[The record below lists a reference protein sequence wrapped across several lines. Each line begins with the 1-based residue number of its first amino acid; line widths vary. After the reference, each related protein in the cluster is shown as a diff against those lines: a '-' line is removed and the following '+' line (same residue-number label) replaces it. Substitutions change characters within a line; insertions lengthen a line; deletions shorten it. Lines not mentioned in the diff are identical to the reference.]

1 MDVRLVLAS
10 LLLLSITATAQE
22 KQKPVAPDAQKPA
35 AAAAP
40 AGAATPGAATPGVQ
54 DPDKPAPKA
63 TDVIGELTREKERL
77 QTEITYAKT
86 RAKNANS
93 MLASKLGQRGQTFK
107 AIDAGTAATAPAP
120 VTELRRARVMTAQE
134 LEAQP
139 KDVLLTV
146 NGRPIRQGQFD
157 ELMTYLK
164 SSPTSGDDSQ
174 RAQRVLF
181 DLVRTESVVAAL
193 PENPA
198 IGQVGD
204 VMGQLESGKAIAD
217 LAKSVGT
224 VQGAQPDG
232 SVDVTRNSV
241 LGTKVEQVAFSL
253 QAGQRSRAFHTP
265 QGIAVIQVDSLEKG
279 ASPELDKVKAHIV
292 QVPWQA
298 DPTVIQKAQAAAA
311 TGQLDL
317 LVRDQ
322 QVLDMMPQMWKPVA
336 APQAAFGAGPDSELA
351 TMLDTLKQ
359 LDAAI
364 AKAAAADASAD
375 TKAHLQQMQEQRA
388 QVQKAIDEMRS
399 KMDSPVD
406 AQPALPGVPNAPTKP
421 VEKKK

>member
-10 LLLLSITATAQE
+10 LLFLSVTATAQE
-22 KQKPVAPDAQKPA
+22 KPKPVAPDAQNPAAAPAKPA
-35 AAAAP
+35 AAAP
-40 AGAATPGAATPGVQ
+40 GAATPGAQ
-54 DPDKPAPKA
+54 DPDKPAPKT

-77 QTEITYAKT
+77 QTEIAYAKT

-93 MLASKLGQRGQTFK
+93 MLASKLGQRGQSFK
-107 AIDAGTAATAPAP
+107 AIDAGTTAAAPAP
-120 VTELRRARVMTAQE
+120 APEMRRARVMTAQE
-134 LEAQP
+134 LATQP
-139 KDVLLTV
+139 KDVLLAV

-157 ELMTYLK
+157 ELMNYMK
-164 SSPTSGDDSQ
+164 SSPASGDESL

-198 IGQVGD
+198 EGQVGD
-204 VMGQLESGKAIAD
+204 VMGQLESGKPIAD

-232 SVDVTRNSV
+232 SVEVTRNSV
-241 LGTKVEQVAFSL
+241 LGPKVEQVAFSL

-265 QGIAVIQVDSLEKG
+265 QGIAVVQVDSIEKG
-279 ASPELDKVKAHIV
+279 ASPDLDKVKAHIV

-298 DPTVIQKAQAAAA
+298 DPAVIQKAQAAAA
-311 TGQLDL
+311 TGQLEI

-322 QVLDMMPQMWKPVA
+322 QVLDMLPQMWKPMA
-336 APQAAFGAGPDSELA
+336 APAASFGAGPDSELA

-359 LDAAI
+359 LDEAI
-364 AKAAAADASAD
+364 AKAAGAESADA
-375 TKAHLQQMQEQRA
+375 KAQLQQMQQQRA

-399 KMDSPVD
+399 KQDGAVD
-406 AQPALPGVPNAPTKP
+406 AQPVVPAAPTAPQKP
-421 VEKKK
+421 GEKKK